1 MVKIKYKNRV
11 IKFFLDMGTM
21 KRTLKPMPSLE
32 SPVTSPEIA
41 RRRSGYS
48 YYHQP
53 PPVSTMTPP
62 IPQCPRQTL
71 SEPESN
77 VKHRNSRFNTLGKI
91 GVN

>member
-1 MVKIKYKNRV
+1 
-11 IKFFLDMGTM
+11 MGTI

-32 SPVTSPEIA
+32 SPVTSPEMT
-41 RRRSGYS
+41 RRRGYS

-62 IPQCPRQTL
+62 NMPQCSRQSL

-77 VKHRNSRFNTLGKI
+77 VKQRNSRFNTLGNDATELKPI
-91 GVN
+91 

>member
-1 MVKIKYKNRV
+1 
-11 IKFFLDMGTM
+11 MGTI

-32 SPVTSPEIA
+32 SPVTSPEMT
-41 RRRSGYS
+41 RRRGYS

-62 IPQCPRQTL
+62 MPQCTRQAL

-77 VKHRNSRFNTLGKI
+77 IKHRNSRFNTLGKI
-91 GVN
+91 VK

>member
-1 MVKIKYKNRV
+1 
-11 IKFFLDMGTM
+11 MGTM

-32 SPVTSPEIA
+32 SPVTSPEMT
-41 RRRSGYS
+41 RRRGYS

-62 IPQCPRQTL
+62 MPQCPRQSL

-77 VKHRNSRFNTLGKI
+77 AKHRNSRFNTLGKVQMNSKT
-91 GVN
+91 VN